1 MGLLKKL
8 CLWVG
13 WCAIVVPMVA
23 HATTMCATDDTIA
36 IVLDPMINGSTNSY
50 NADLF
55 EWNTTFSYGTVF
67 GIATCVDTAGSSN
80 QVVAELKSSD
90 GTVATGGERSGRY
103 CWCQMTHP
111 ARSRWVFRDAYGSV
125 DYCRSFCARDCG
137 IVVRRDSGLRSAV
150 FGSLGD

>member
-36 IVLDPMINGSTNSY
+36 VVLDPMINGSSNSY

-111 ARSRWVFRDAYGSV
+111 ARSRWVIRSAYGSV
-125 DYCRSFCARDCG
+125 DDCG
-137 IVVRRDSGLRSAV
+137 AGCASYCGSDGRNLSGFRSAV

>member
-13 WCAIVVPMVA
+13 WCAIAVPMVA

-36 IVLDPMINGSTNSY
+36 IVLDPMIGGSTNSY

-111 ARSRWVFRDAYGSV
+111 ARSRWVFLNAYGSV
-125 DYCRSFCARDCG
+125 VHCRSNCASDCG
-137 IVVRRDSGLRSAV
+137 FNVRLSSGFRSGV

>member
-13 WCAIVVPMVA
+13 WCAIAVPMVA

-36 IVLDPMINGSTNSY
+36 IVLDPMIGGSTNSY

-111 ARSRWVFRDAYGSV
+111 ARSRWVFRSADGSV
-125 DYCRSFCARDCG
+125 DDCRSYCALHCG
-137 IVVRRDSGLRSAV
+137 SGVRGYSGFRSAV
-150 FGSLGD
+150 VGSLGD

>member
-13 WCAIVVPMVA
+13 MCVVAVPMVA

-36 IVLDPMINGSTNSY
+36 VVLDPTIDGSTNAY

-125 DYCRSFCARDCG
+125 DDCRSGCAVYCG
-137 IVVRRDSGLRSAV
+137 GNVRVRSGFRSAV
-150 FGSLGD
+150 FGSVGD

>member
-36 IVLDPMINGSTNSY
+36 VVLDPMINGSSNSY

-111 ARSRWVFRDAYGSV
+111 ARSRWVFRSASARLTFAGPLRV
-125 DYCRSFCARDCG
+125 LLRSD
-137 IVVRRDSGLRSAV
+137 VVRGHSGFRSAV

>member
-13 WCAIVVPMVA
+13 WCAIAVPMVA

-36 IVLDPMINGSTNSY
+36 IVLDPMIGGSTHSY
-50 NADLF
+50 NVDLF

-111 ARSRWVFRDAYGSV
+111 ARSRWVFQGALGSV
-125 DYCRSFCARDCG
+125 DVCGSACAGNCG
-137 IVVRRDSGLRSAV
+137 SSVRFYSGFRSAV

>member
-8 CLWVG
+8 CLWAGV
-13 WCAIVVPMVA
+13 CAVVVPMVA
-23 HATTMCATDDTIA
+23 QATTMCATDDTIA
-36 IVLDPMINGSTNSY
+36 VVLDPMINGSTTAY

-55 EWNTTFSYGTVF
+55 EWSTTFSYGTVF

-103 CWCQMTHP
+103 CWCQMIHP
-111 ARSRWVFRDAYGSV
+111 ARSRWVFRNAYGSV
-125 DYCRSFCARDCG
+125 DLCGSYCADHCG
-137 IVVRRDSGLRSAV
+137 GYVRGYSGFRSAV

>member
-13 WCAIVVPMVA
+13 MCAVAVPMVA

-36 IVLDPMINGSTNSY
+36 VVLDPMINGSTNAY

-55 EWNTTFSYGTVF
+55 EWNTTFSYCTVF

-111 ARSRWVFRDAYGSV
+111 ARSRWVFQVAGGSV
-125 DYCRSFCARDCG
+125 DACGSGCAYNCG
-137 IVVRRDSGLRSAV
+137 NNVRCYSGFRSAV

>member
-13 WCAIVVPMVA
+13 MCAIVVPMVA

-36 IVLDPMINGSTNSY
+36 VVLDPMIGGSTSAY

-111 ARSRWVFRDAYGSV
+111 ARSRWVFLYARGSV
-125 DYCRSFCARDCG
+125 DNCGSDCAANCGRD
-137 IVVRRDSGLRSAV
+137 VRGGSGFRSAV

>member
-36 IVLDPMINGSTNSY
+36 VVLDPMINGSSNSY

-111 ARSRWVFRDAYGSV
+111 ARSRWVFQDAYGSV
-125 DYCRSFCARDCG
+125 GGCGSGCASLCGKGVRDN
-137 IVVRRDSGLRSAV
+137 SGFRSAV

>member
-36 IVLDPMINGSTNSY
+36 IVLDPMINGSTNSH

-55 EWNTTFSYGTVF
+55 EWSTTFSYGTVF

-111 ARSRWVFRDAYGSV
+111 ARSRWVFRHAYGSV
-125 DYCRSFCARDCG
+125 DDCRSGCASFCG
-137 IVVRRDSGLRSAV
+137 NNVRGNFVFRSAV
-150 FGSLGD
+150 FGSRGD

>member
-36 IVLDPMINGSTNSY
+36 VVLDPMINGSSNSY

-111 ARSRWVFRDAYGSV
+111 ARSRWVFRTAFGSV
-125 DYCRSFCARDCG
+125 GNCGSGCAGLCGNNVRS
-137 IVVRRDSGLRSAV
+137 DSGFRSAV

>member
-13 WCAIVVPMVA
+13 MCAVAVPMVA

-36 IVLDPMINGSTNSY
+36 IVLDPMIGGSTNSH

-111 ARSRWVFRDAYGSV
+111 ARSRWVFLFAYGSV
-125 DYCRSFCARDCG
+125 DSCGSGCAFLCG
-137 IVVRRDSGLRSAV
+137 DYVRGSSGFRSAV

>member
-13 WCAIVVPMVA
+13 MCAIVVPMVA

-36 IVLDPMINGSTNSY
+36 IVLDPMIGGSTNSY

-55 EWNTTFSYGTVF
+55 EWSTTFSYGTVF

-111 ARSRWVFRDAYGSV
+111 ARSRWVFRYAFGSV
-125 DYCRSFCARDCG
+125 ANCGSNCANDCG
-137 IVVRRDSGLRSAV
+137 YYVRNDSGCRSAV

>member
-8 CLWVG
+8 CLWAGV
-13 WCAIVVPMVA
+13 CAIALPMVA

-36 IVLDPMINGSTNSY
+36 VVLDPMIGGSNYSF

-90 GTVATGGERSGRY
+90 GTVATGGERSGQY

-111 ARSRWVFRDAYGSV
+111 ARSRWVFRGFGNCRHDCVIECGTSSVAFRAAMFGSV
-125 DYCRSFCARDCG
+125 
-137 IVVRRDSGLRSAV
+137 
-150 FGSLGD
+150 GD

>member
-8 CLWVG
+8 CLWAG
-13 WCAIVVPMVA
+13 ACAVAVPMVA

-36 IVLDPMINGSTNSY
+36 IVLDPMIGGSTNSY

-111 ARSRWVFRDAYGSV
+111 ARSRWVFLYAYGSV
-125 DYCRSFCARDCG
+125 GDCRSDCARYCG
-137 IVVRRDSGLRSAV
+137 SDVRYNSGFRSSV

>member
-13 WCAIVVPMVA
+13 MCTVAVPMVA

-36 IVLDPMINGSTNSY
+36 VVLDPMIGGSNYTY

-111 ARSRWVFRDAYGSV
+111 ARSRWVFQHAYGSV
-125 DYCRSFCARDCG
+125 DGCGSICASGCG
-137 IVVRRDSGLRSAV
+137 DDVRYGSGFRSAV

>member
-8 CLWVG
+8 CLWAGV
-13 WCAIVVPMVA
+13 CAVAVPMVA
-23 HATTMCATDDTIA
+23 QATTMCATDDTIA
-36 IVLDPMINGSTNSY
+36 VVLDPMINGSTAAY

-55 EWNTTFSYGTVF
+55 EWSTTFSYGTVF

-103 CWCQMTHP
+103 CWCQMIHP
-111 ARSRWVFRDAYGSV
+111 ARSRWVFRYAFGSV
-125 DYCRSFCARDCG
+125 GGCGSYCASNCG
-137 IVVRRDSGLRSAV
+137 DDVRGSSGFRSAV

>member
-8 CLWVG
+8 CLWAGV
-13 WCAIVVPMVA
+13 CAVAVPMVA
-23 HATTMCATDDTIA
+23 QATTMCATDDTIA
-36 IVLDPMINGSTNSY
+36 VVLDPMINGSTAAY

-55 EWNTTFSYGTVF
+55 EWSTTFSYGTVF

-103 CWCQMTHP
+103 CWCQMIHP
-111 ARSRWVFRDAYGSV
+111 ARSRWVFLNVYGSV
-125 DYCRSFCARDCG
+125 AVCRSGCARDCG
-137 IVVRRDSGLRSAV
+137 FNGRTGSGFRSAV